1 MKATRHRPQDAPN
14 TLHGARYRIEF
25 ESREAADA
33 CRRAVRMQP
42 DGDAW
47 IASAMDMYWVAEKAG
62 ELGELVPAE
71 VLEEVEHLRLKS
83 AAHILNRDRAM
94 DRLGINLYRFQA
106 DGADFLTT
114 SRDALLADEM
124 GLGKTVQAL
133 MALPQQA
140 RGIVVAPRSLVLGW
154 VREAAT
160 WRPDLKFTP
169 VDREGLTG
177 VGPGEFLVATPDAV
191 RVHHGRAGIPFNT
204 GATME
209 GSVVILDEAHLYK
222 NPTSKRTDAIQRL
235 TTHYDIRWALTGTPL
250 ANKPVDLWGTL
261 SSIGLSMRMFGSR
274 AEFDRIFG
282 GVKDK
287 FGAYMWPRKARDP
300 DALRNAFRGR
310 SLRRLRRDVAP
321 QIPAKTYAVIHHDS
335 PPKLDPEERAA
346 CRRFLEGSLDEKF
359 GEPVA
364 AVQRKLAESKIPLMF
379 DAVDRFAE
387 SGDALVVFSAN
398 VGPLESL
405 AAKYG
410 CPLIVGATSM
420 PDRAKAVDD
429 FQSGAIKLIGLQIKA
444 GGVGITLT
452 AAHHMLFVQRDWSA
466 ADSDQAED
474 RICRLGQKLPC
485 VIYDL
490 LSTHPL
496 DLIIKAVL
504 ASKARLMADTAGAI
518 PTEAS
523 PHAVRT

>member
-1 MKATRHRPQDAPN
+1 MKAQRHRPQDAPN

-25 ESREAADA
+25 EVPRAADA

-62 ELGELVPAE
+62 ECGELVPAE
-71 VLEEVEHLRLKS
+71 VLEETRALRIE
-83 AAHILNRDRAM
+83 ACRGVVRRDEVSPGWM
-94 DRLGINLYRFQA
+94 YEFQA
-106 DGADFLTT
+106 RGAAFLSQ

-124 GLGKTVQAL
+124 GLGKTIQAL
-133 MALPQQA
+133 MALPEQA

-160 WRPDLKFTP
+160 WRPDLEFTP

-191 RVHHGRAGIPFNT
+191 RVHHGRAGIPYNT
-204 GATME
+204 GGTME
-209 GSVVILDEAHLYK
+209 GSVCILDEAHLYK
-222 NPTSKRTDAIQRL
+222 NPDSKRTDAIQRL
-235 TTHYDIRWALTGTPL
+235 STHYDIRWALTGTPL

-261 SSIGLSMRMFGSR
+261 SSVGLAMKMFGSR

-287 FGAYMWPRKARDP
+287 HGAYMWPRKAKDP
-300 DALRNAFRGR
+300 AALRNAFRGR

-321 QIPAKTYAVIHHDS
+321 QIPGKTYAVIHHDS
-335 PPKLDPEERAA
+335 PPGLDPEERST

-364 AVQRKLAESKIPLMF
+364 AVQRKLAESKVPLMF
-379 DAVDRFAE
+379 DAVDRFFE

-410 CPLIVGATSM
+410 CPLIIGATSM
-420 PDRAKAVDD
+420 EDRAKAVDD
-429 FQSGAIKLIGLQIKA
+429 FQAGTVKLIGLQIKA

-452 AAHHMLFVQRDWSA
+452 AAHHMLAVQRNWA
-466 ADSDQAED
+466 ADDSDQIED
-474 RICRLGQKLPC
+474 RICRLGQKHTC
-485 VIYDL
+485 VIYDI
-490 LSTHPL
+490 LSDHPL
-496 DLIIKAVL
+496 DQIIRSVL

-523 PHAVRT
+523 PHADRT